1 MPMGATSC
9 IREKTQISGARVL
22 ILIPPEQREKISQ
35 LFAKVSVNLEIYTA
49 VEEFITEC
57 YDTQYSVA
65 ILPIGVI
72 SAKQRVLLTSA
83 LGSMRLCPS
92 IVVYSPQVG
101 SLGWPGLVDSGDI
114 VFVPKPFSEDRF
126 RDAVGLAA
134 ADFEERSKRR
144 QR

>member
-134 ADFEERSKRR
+134 ADFEERSKIR

>member
-1 MPMGATSC
+1 MGATSC

-22 ILIPPEQREKISQ
+22 ILIPPEQRERISQ

-83 LGSMRLCPS
+83 LRSMRLCPS

>member
-1 MPMGATSC
+1 MGATSC

>member
-1 MPMGATSC
+1 MDATSC

-22 ILIPPEQREKISQ
+22 ILIPPEQRERISQ